1 MGIQFWPELFLRQYL
16 ERKPAKMWL
25 CLSGFMVISVGL
37 AMPQIISLGSILNS
51 IRIELSFRTVLVLQ
65 SNDEYR
71 SCSQLNELDRNLA
84 YLRFN
89 KNQSIYL
96 KGQLNKEM
104 LALVCVDPEI
114 KNEIINALLENLQ
127 DMRETHVLFVVNME
141 TNISRLFEECRSSQ
155 MLNVLALKGQNL
167 EYIYSFK
174 AFPEFQEVRRRTAL
188 IDRYYEPQV
197 KDLRG
202 HPIATIPYNLLP
214 RCVIYK
220 DKEGRNQMSG
230 YLPHF
235 YRNFARA
242 LNGTLW
248 VRWDLVPE
256 DGTPTHNVTSKLLS
270 DGLVDFPLVLTTLAP
285 EPFYPSYVSEI
296 SSWFL
301 MVPVE
306 PDMPPSSLY
315 FNLKGWRYFLGL
327 MVILALLLVNAH
339 RIESGQGY
347 FTLQCGHIFGD
358 HVLRA
363 ILSQS
368 FVMPNTLSHSR
379 TILYSLLMLAGLIV
393 TTFYGTNLAT
403 LLVDPPPAYKIL
415 SYNDLRLTNGKIFIS
430 QQELPTLNESIGH
443 DALKAN
449 LDVFEIT
456 PSTVEFL
463 TKRNEL
469 NTTYGYPVT
478 NTLWPLL
485 QLKQIKMHRPLF
497 RKSNEISFMQFMP
510 VTMPMARNSIY
521 RDVFNR
527 YLSHTLE
534 SGLYDLW
541 FRRSYSEL
549 IAIGKL
555 NYSAEMSDGLYHD
568 LVWEDLLYVWIAYI
582 GGTLFSLLVFSLEIL
597 YFKYH

>member
-1 MGIQFWPELFLRQYL
+1 
-16 ERKPAKMWL
+16 
-25 CLSGFMVISVGL
+25 
-37 AMPQIISLGSILNS
+37 
-51 IRIELSFRTVLVLQ
+51 
-65 SNDEYR
+65 
-71 SCSQLNELDRNLA
+71 
-84 YLRFN
+84 
-89 KNQSIYL
+89 
-96 KGQLNKEM
+96 
-104 LALVCVDPEI
+104 
-114 KNEIINALLENLQ
+114 
-127 DMRETHVLFVVNME
+127 
-141 TNISRLFEECRSSQ
+141 
-155 MLNVLALKGQNL
+155 
-167 EYIYSFK
+167 
-174 AFPEFQEVRRRTAL
+174 
-188 IDRYYEPQV
+188 
-197 KDLRG
+197 
-202 HPIATIPYNLLP
+202 
-214 RCVIYK
+214 
-220 DKEGRNQMSG
+220 MSG
-230 YLPHF
+230 YLTHF

-256 DGTPTHNVTSKLLS
+256 DGTPTHNVTLKLLT
-270 DGLVDFPLVLTTLAP
+270 DGLVDFPLVLTTLTP

-327 MVILALLLVNAH
+327 MVILAFLLVNAH
-339 RIESGQGY
+339 RIESGQGF

-430 QQELPTLNESIGH
+430 QQELPTLNESIGQ
-443 DALKAN
+443 DALNAN

-485 QLKQIKMHRPLF
+485 QLKQIKLHRPLF
-497 RKSNEISFMQFMP
+497 RKSHEISFMQFMP

-527 YLSHTLE
+527 YLSHTLQ

-555 NYSAEMSDGLYHD
+555 NYSSDMSDGLYHD
-568 LVWEDLLYVWIAYI
+568 LVWKDLLYVWIAYI
-582 GGTLFSLLVFSLEIL
+582 GGTLISLLVFSLEIL

>member
-1 MGIQFWPELFLRQYL
+1 
-16 ERKPAKMWL
+16 MWL
-25 CLSGFMVISVGL
+25 RLSGFMVTSLSLVL
-37 AMPQIISLGSILNS
+37 AQNVSLSSILNS
-51 IRIELSFRTVLVLQ
+51 IKLELSFRTLLVVQ
-65 SNDEYR
+65 SSDEHG
-71 SCSQLNELDRNLA
+71 SCWPQNELDQNIA

-89 KNQSIYL
+89 NNQSIYL
-96 KGQLNKEM
+96 KGHINREL
-104 LALVCVDPEI
+104 LALVCLDSLR
-114 KNEIINALLENLQ
+114 KNEIMNALLENLQ
-127 DMRETHVLFVVNME
+127 DMRGTPVLFMVHMD

-155 MLNVLALKGQNL
+155 MLNVLALNEQNL
-167 EYIYSFK
+167 EVIYSYK
-174 AFPEFQEVRRRTAL
+174 AFPKFKVVRQRTAL
-188 IDRYYEPQV
+188 VNRYYESQE
-197 KDLRG
+197 KNLQG

-230 YLPHF
+230 YLTHF
-235 YRNFARA
+235 YMNFARA

-256 DGTPTHNVTSKLLS
+256 DGTPTHNATWKLLA
-270 DGLVDFPLVLTTLAP
+270 DGLVDFPLVLTTLTP

-296 SSWFL
+296 TSWFL

-327 MVILALLLVNAH
+327 MVILAMLLVNAH
-339 RIESGQGY
+339 HIESGQGY
-347 FTLQCGHIFGD
+347 FTLHCGHIFGD

-363 ILSQS
+363 MLSQS
-368 FVMPNTLSHSR
+368 FVMPSSLSHSR

-393 TTFYGTNLAT
+393 TTFYSTNLAT
-403 LLVDPPPAYKIL
+403 LLVDPPPAFKIL

-430 QQELPTLNESIGH
+430 QQELPTLNESIGQH
-443 DALKAN
+443 ALETN
-449 LDVFEIT
+449 LNVFEIT

-469 NTTYGYPVT
+469 NTSYGYPVT

-485 QLKQIKMHRPLF
+485 QLKQIKLHRPLF
-497 RKSNEISFMQFMP
+497 RKSNEISFKQFMP

-555 NYSAEMSDGLYHD
+555 NYSSDISDELYHD

-582 GGTLFSLLVFSLEIL
+582 GGTLLSLLVFLLEKL

>member
-1 MGIQFWPELFLRQYL
+1 VEMRMEFCLILTIGLVRPESLSNILSSLQSETSYRTILLLRSRDTCWDEKQL
-16 ERKPAKMWL
+16 HN
-25 CLSGFMVISVGL
+25 SGPV
-37 AMPQIISLGSILNS
+37 
-51 IRIELSFRTVLVLQ
+51 LSF
-65 SNDEYR
+65 
-71 SCSQLNELDRNLA
+71 DR
-84 YLRFN
+84 
-89 KNQSIYL
+89 NQSIHL
-96 KGQLNKEM
+96 KNYINSKV
-104 LALVCVDPEI
+104 LALVCLYE
-114 KNEIINALLENLQ
+114 NENDMLGTLYSSLEEMRDTTTILFALSDEQ
-127 DMRETHVLFVVNME
+127 IGRSFRECLGHK
-141 TNISRLFEECRSSQ
+141 
-155 MLNVLALKGQNL
+155 MLNVLAFKGADRKI
-167 EYIYSFK
+167 IYSYRV
-174 AFPEFQEVRRRTAL
+174 FPTFQIIRRNVTD
-188 IDRYYEPQV
+188 IWTYFEPQLKNLGGRIV
-197 KDLRG
+197 RALPDNIIPRTVAYRDANGNRKLAGYLFDFIKNYVSTINATLQIVWDL
-202 HPIATIPYNLLP
+202 
-214 RCVIYK
+214 
-220 DKEGRNQMSG
+220 MSG
-230 YLPHF
+230 YLTHF

-256 DGTPTHNVTSKLLS
+256 DGTPTHNVTLKLLT
-270 DGLVDFPLVLTTLAP
+270 DGLVDFPLVLTTLTP
-285 EPFYPSYVSEI
+285 EQFYPSYVSEI

-327 MVILALLLVNAH
+327 MVILAFLLVNAH
-339 RIESGQGY
+339 RIESGQGF

-430 QQELPTLNESIGH
+430 QQELPTLNESIGQ
-443 DALKAN
+443 DALNAN
-449 LDVFEIT
+449 IDVFEIT

-469 NTTYGYPVT
+469 NTSYGYPVT

-485 QLKQIKMHRPLF
+485 QLKQIKLHRPLF
-497 RKSNEISFMQFMP
+497 RKSHEISFMQFMP

-527 YLSHTLE
+527 YLSHTLQ

-555 NYSAEMSDGLYHD
+555 NYSSDMSDGLYHD

-582 GGTLFSLLVFSLEIL
+582 GGTLISLLVFSLEIL
-597 YFKYH
+597 YF

>member
-1 MGIQFWPELFLRQYL
+1 
-16 ERKPAKMWL
+16 MWFR
-25 CLSGFMVISVGL
+25 LSGFMVTSLSLVL
-37 AMPQIISLGSILNS
+37 AQNLSLSSILNS
-51 IRIELSFRTVLVLQ
+51 IKLELSFRTILVLQ
-65 SNDEYR
+65 SSDEHGPCR
-71 SCSQLNELDRNLA
+71 QLNELDLNLA

-89 KNQSIYL
+89 NNQSNYL
-96 KGQLNKEM
+96 KGHLNREL
-104 LALVCVDPEI
+104 LALVCLDQLR
-114 KNEIINALLENLQ
+114 KNEIMNALLENLQ
-127 DMRETHVLFVVNME
+127 DMRGTPVLFMVNMD
-141 TNISRLFEECRSSQ
+141 TNISLLFEECRSSQ
-155 MLNVLALKGQNL
+155 MLNVLALKGNNL
-167 EYIYSFK
+167 EIIYGYK
-174 AFPEFQEVRRRTAL
+174 AFPRFQVVQRRITL
-188 IDRYYEPQV
+188 VNRYYEPQE
-197 KDLRG
+197 KDLQG

-230 YLPHF
+230 YLTHF
-235 YRNFARA
+235 YKNFAKA

-256 DGTPTHNVTSKLLS
+256 DGTPTHNATWKLLA
-270 DGLVDFPLVLTTLAP
+270 DGLVDFPLVLTTLNP

-296 SSWFL
+296 TSWFL

-327 MVILALLLVNAH
+327 MVILAMLLVNAH
-339 RIESGQGY
+339 HIESGQGY
-347 FTLQCGHIFGD
+347 FTLHCGHIFGD

-363 ILSQS
+363 MLAQS
-368 FVMPNTLSHSR
+368 FVMPSSLSHSR

-393 TTFYGTNLAT
+393 TTFYSTNLAT
-403 LLVDPPPAYKIL
+403 LLVDPPPAFKIL

-430 QQELPTLNESIGH
+430 QQELPTLNESIGRH
-443 DALKAN
+443 ALETN

-469 NTTYGYPVT
+469 NTSYGYPVT

-485 QLKQIKMHRPLF
+485 QLKQIKLHRPLF

-549 IAIGKL
+549 IDIGKL
-555 NYSAEMSDGLYHD
+555 NFSSEISDGLYHD

-582 GGTLFSLLVFSLEIL
+582 GGTLLSLLVFSLEVL